1 MQNDIQQ
8 AEITIIGAG
17 LTGLSLA
24 HKLKK
29 QGKKV
34 IVVEKNSQTGGV
46 IDTREEDGFIYETG
60 PNTGVLSTPE
70 IVELIE
76 ELGDNCT
83 LATANKKANKRLILK
98 NGKWHALPS
107 GLISAVTTPLFT
119 FKDKLRVLAEPFRA
133 KGKNPHESLAD
144 LVRRRLGKSFLD
156 YAIDPFIGGIY
167 AGDPEKIIPKYA
179 LPKLYNLE
187 QNYGSF
193 IKGAI
198 KKAKEPKSDREKKA
212 TKEVFAVE
220 AGLKNLILAL
230 VKSVGEENILLN
242 AQQTVVMPNENG
254 FELRI
259 EKASGE
265 THTIHSTKV
274 VSTAGAYHL
283 KTLFPFLSEEALAPI
298 TNLRYAAV
306 TLAAAGYKNWT
317 GKKLDSFGG
326 LVPSKEGKKILGIL
340 FPSAIFNDRAPEG
353 GAMLSIFLGGVR
365 KPEVYNLSNEEIKE
379 TVIKNIRETLD
390 VEDPEPDV
398 FEIFRYKHAIP
409 QYEISSGQRLEAI
422 KAIEEKHP
430 GLLLAG
436 NIRDGIGMADRVKQA
451 FEIAGQ
457 L

>member
-1 MQNDIQQ
+1 MQNDIRQT
-8 AEITIIGAG
+8 EVTIIGAG

-34 IVVEKNSQTGGV
+34 LVVEKNSQTGGV
-46 IDTREEDGFIYETG
+46 IGTQEKDGFIYETG
-60 PNTGVLSTPE
+60 PNTGVLSTPD

-76 ELGDNCT
+76 ELSEDCT

-144 LVRRRLGKSFLD
+144 LVKRRLGKSFLD

-193 IKGAI
+193 IKGAV
-198 KKAKEPKSDREKKA
+198 KKAKEPKSSREEKA
-212 TKEVFAVE
+212 TKEVFAVKG
-220 AGLKNLILAL
+220 GLKHLVDAL
-230 VKSVGEENILLN
+230 EKSIGSENIILN
-242 AQQTVVMPNENG
+242 ARQTVVMPNENG
-254 FELRI
+254 YEIRI
-259 EKASGE
+259 DTESGDS
-265 THTIHSTKV
+265 HTIHSSKV
-274 VSTAGAYHL
+274 VSTVGAYRL
-283 KTLFPFLSEEALAPI
+283 QTLFPFLTEEELAPVR
-298 TNLRYAAV
+298 NLRYAAV
-306 TLAAAGYKNWT
+306 TLAAVGFKKWN
-317 GKKLDSFGG
+317 GRKLDAFGG

-353 GAMLSIFLGGVR
+353 GAMLSVFIGGIR
-365 KPEVYNLSNEEIKE
+365 QPDAINMSDDEIKQ
-379 TVIKNIRETLD
+379 TVFNDIRETLD
-390 VEDPEPDV
+390 AENPEPDV

-409 QYEISSGQRLEAI
+409 QYEISSGLRLEAI
-422 KAIEEKHP
+422 ANIEKKYP

-451 FEIAGQ
+451 FEIARE